1 VDVETEMRKD
11 SCMRFVLGAVLLV
24 GLLGCQKSDDKA
36 TLESQSDS
44 VSYSVGHNIGKNLS
58 VNLKRDSVELSIG
71 ALVRGLKDALGDTAG
86 RLMTDQQMQETMM
99 AFQQRLAA
107 KEQAKQSVVGE
118 KNLKEG
124 ESFLAENKKK
134 KGVVTLPSGLQYEVI
149 TEGKGVKPKAEQ
161 TVTTQYRGTLIDGTE
176 FDSSY
181 KRGQPAIFM
190 VNGVIPG
197 WIEAL
202 QLMRVGSKWKLYIP
216 SNLAYGAQGA
226 QGFIG
231 PNAALIFE
239 LELLDVK

>member
-1 VDVETEMRKD
+1 MI
-11 SCMRFVLGAVLLV
+11 A
-24 GLLGCQKSDDKA
+24 
-36 TLESQSDS
+36 
-44 VSYSVGHNIGKNLS
+44 
-58 VNLKRDSVELSIG
+58 
-71 ALVRGLKDALGDTAG
+71 
-86 RLMTDQQMQETMM
+86 
-99 AFQQRLAA
+99 
-107 KEQAKQSVVGE
+107 
-118 KNLKEG
+118 
-124 ESFLAENKKK
+124 
-134 KGVVTLPSGLQYEVI
+134 
-149 TEGKGVKPKAEQ
+149 EGKGLKPKADQ

-181 KRGQPAIFM
+181 KRGQPATFV
-190 VNGVIPG
+190 VNGMIPG